1 MVSFTLELVEEDD
14 VRALS
19 VKQPWAELIARG
31 KKKIEYRSWKTKTLG
46 DLLIVA
52 SASRQDE
59 VCREHGLEP
68 DALPYGRAVCVVE
81 LAKVT
86 GDQGDYRWH
95 VWNPR
100 RVAAVPVTGYAA
112 IYHVDDAKIRFTNE
126 SSPTKPTAR
135 KKTAPSRKARIP
147 LKRDAPHVVV
157 ASRQKALAARWIAAL
172 RARGIRASA
181 CADGYAAWLDASAR
195 PGASVLLDHR
205 VQGYSAAH
213 VADLLN
219 QSKDHSV
226 AFAFVVGGSRVATTD
241 RVRWI
246 KSGASAEDVAVLVAR
261 AVVQPLATETS
272 G

>member
-1 MVSFTLELVEEDD
+1 M
-14 VRALS
+14 RALS
-19 VKQPWAELIARG
+19 VKQPWAELIAQG
-31 KKKIEYRSWKTKTLG
+31 KKKIEYRSWTTKTHG

-68 DALPYGRAVCVVE
+68 DALVYGRTVCVVE

-86 GDQGDYRWH
+86 GDLGDYRWH
-95 VWNPR
+95 VRNPR

-112 IYHVDDAKIRFTNE
+112 IYHVDDAKIRFTND

-135 KKTAPSRKARIP
+135 KKVAPSRKARIP

-157 ASRQKALAARWIAAL
+157 AARRKALAARWIAAL
-172 RARGIRASA
+172 RERGVRTSA

-195 PGASVLLDHR
+195 PGASILLDHS

-213 VADLLN
+213 VAGLLD
-219 QSKDHSV
+219 QSKDHRGG
-226 AFAFVVGGSRVATTD
+226 FAFVVGGSRVATTD

-246 KSGASAEDVAVLVAR
+246 KSGAAAEDVAELVAR
-261 AVVQPLATETS
+261 AVVEPLAAETS